1 MENEQDIIAT
11 LDSQTAEAEMEKGE
25 SESGSL
31 LGKFQSKEALLKA
44 YNNLEAEFTRRSQ
57 RLKELE
63 GLKLKAEKESSP
75 DLSLKGEEKSVED
88 ETDTQT
94 VTENIKGEELK
105 FSLSD
110 LADDEFISTHV
121 KGNKKIEK
129 AILDEYLKN
138 LKARPDAIL
147 LGSGGSAIKSPPS
160 KPKTILDAGNLALSF
175 LKEI

>member
-75 DLSLKGEEKSVED
+75 DLSLKGEEKW
-88 ETDTQT
+88 
-94 VTENIKGEELK
+94 
-105 FSLSD
+105 
-110 LADDEFISTHV
+110 
-121 KGNKKIEK
+121 EK
-129 AILDEYLKN
+129 QK
-138 LKARPDAIL
+138 
-147 LGSGGSAIKSPPS
+147 
-160 KPKTILDAGNLALSF
+160 
-175 LKEI
+175 